1 MLQVEVPGHSL
12 DTDAAEVL
20 DDVAQVL
27 AYVVTGACRSVQ
39 GILPEQAPLPIAH
52 GHGLDDGGLDVAGDG
67 TEGWRTLLHCVERKR
82 TMQSNLNGCELSARL
97 LADPHPGFRSHR
109 ITPAV

>member
-1 MLQVEVPGHSL
+1 MSIRTQRLGVLQVEVPGHSL

-39 GILPEQAPLPIAH
+39 GILP
-52 GHGLDDGGLDVAGDG
+52 GAGATPD
-67 TEGWRTLLHCVERKR
+67 
-82 TMQSNLNGCELSARL
+82 SAR
-97 LADPHPGFRSHR
+97 ARSR
-109 ITPAV
+109 RWRARRRG